1 MLRIFLF
8 VVALGV
14 LLGLGAL
21 VYIGLYPPNPQVH
34 QVEKTL
40 PAGNLGR

>member
-21 VYIGLYPPNPQVH
+21 VYIGIYPPNPHVH
-34 QVEKTL
+34 QVQKTL
-40 PAGNLGR
+40 PANSAGH

>member
-1 MLRIFLF
+1 MLRIFLI
-8 VVALGV
+8 VVTVGV

-21 VYIGLYPPNPQVH
+21 LYIGAFPPNPLVH

-40 PAGNLGR
+40 PADHLGH

>member
-1 MLRIFLF
+1 MLRFFLI
-8 VVALGV
+8 VVGLGV

-21 VYIGLYPPNPQVH
+21 FYIGEFPPNPQVH

-40 PAGNLGR
+40 PAGHIGR